1 MLDLAQQRSMLMIL
15 IAARQTAQTA
25 FESADNPPVD
35 PELLTDLSKM
45 IEPAEAELAKV
56 SQMFKA

>member
-1 MLDLAQQRSMLMIL
+1 MIL